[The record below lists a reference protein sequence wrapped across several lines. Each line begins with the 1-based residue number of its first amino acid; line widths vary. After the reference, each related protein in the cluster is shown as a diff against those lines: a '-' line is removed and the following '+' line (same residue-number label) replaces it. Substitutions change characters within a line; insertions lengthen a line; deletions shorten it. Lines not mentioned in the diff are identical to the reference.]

1 MDQTASRLP
10 FLETLFPRSRR
21 HQELQLQPRTTRGIS
36 LETYIYIY
44 IHIIQASLLIYL
56 DKVES
61 RDEGCFS
68 RARHRH
74 AEECQTAFAHPFD
87 AISELLSPP
96 LLEILDFPRYAILDE
111 SRFLEMI
118 HKATIS
124 LSFLEKKKKKI
135 DREIGVVRYSIF
147 SHLAEIRK
155 KSIPSN
161 LTLKIPAKQSDSN
174 IIYSTTRETFVET
187 KVPSERQDRSRQAPG

>member
-21 HQELQLQPRTTRGIS
+21 HQELQLQSRTTRGIS
-36 LETYIYIY
+36 LETYIYIC
-44 IHIIQASLLIYL
+44 IHIIQASPLIYL

-96 LLEILDFPRYAILDE
+96 LLEILDFPRYALWSSTNRD
-111 SRFLEMI
+111 SSRWFTKPRFLYR
-118 HKATIS
+118 S
-124 LSFLEKKKKKI
+124 WKKKKKI
-135 DREIGVVRYSIF
+135 DRVVRYSQF

-161 LTLKIPAKQSDSN
+161 FTLKIPAKQSDSN

>member
-1 MDQTASRLP
+1 MDQAASRLP

-21 HQELQLQPRTTRGIS
+21 HQELQLQSRTTRGIS

-44 IHIIQASLLIYL
+44 IHIIQASPLIYL

-96 LLEILDFPRYAILDE
+96 LLEILDFPRYVILDE

-124 LSFLEKKKKKI
+124 LSFLEKKKK
-135 DREIGVVRYSIF
+135 DRSCRSIF
-147 SHLAEIRK
+147 AILS
-155 KSIPSN
+155 
-161 LTLKIPAKQSDSN
+161 
-174 IIYSTTRETFVET
+174 
-187 KVPSERQDRSRQAPG
+187 SR

>member
-21 HQELQLQPRTTRGIS
+21 HQELQLQSRTTRGIS
-36 LETYIYIY
+36 LETYIYIC
-44 IHIIQASLLIYL
+44 IHIIQASPLIYL

-96 LLEILDFPRYAILDE
+96 LLEILDFPRYALWSSTNLDF
-111 SRFLEMI
+111 SIVLG
-118 HKATIS
+118 
-124 LSFLEKKKKKI
+124 KKKK
-135 DREIGVVRYSIF
+135 DRSWNWYRSIF